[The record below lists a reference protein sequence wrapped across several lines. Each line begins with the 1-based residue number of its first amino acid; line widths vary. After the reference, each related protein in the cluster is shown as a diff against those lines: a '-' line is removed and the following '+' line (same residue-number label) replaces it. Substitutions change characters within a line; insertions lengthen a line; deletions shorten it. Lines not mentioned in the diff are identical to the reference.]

1 MDKKKNFIYNAMY
14 LEYLH
19 ETTTTIVR
27 AKFGNKTFLD
37 ETNWDKGMTD
47 NALAYYSD
55 VHEEVEGM
63 VNQMLNTYS
72 DEELWKE
79 RRKEALQEIETLTIE
94 ETKNEL
100 N

>member
-19 ETTTTIVR
+19 ETTATIVK
-27 AKFGNKTFLD
+27 AKFGDNTFLD
-37 ETNWDKGMTD
+37 KTDEDKGFTD
-47 NALAYYSD
+47 DALVYYSD

-72 DEELWKE
+72 DEELWE
-79 RRKEALQEIETLTIE
+79 GRRKEIETLTLKE
-94 ETKNEL
+94 SNNEL